1 MHIASTAYRYT
12 TDMALKLMSAKP
24 QPFQSTTGMKK
35 TVFEHFKPQEWY
47 QDRQSGLTWYYL
59 NGYLYQYDEGKR
71 EYRSFYIGYNE
82 NAFAGVRI
90 VSYED
95 EVIVLLDRRLE
106 RFDRQGKWLSSL
118 AYPRSKPDGIY
129 DRTTQGENSL
139 IIDEAT
145 DVFYL
150 VQGYRIL
157 RIDWKRNEVK
167 TIFRQNYADI
177 GELIKHEG
185 HLYFTLRSNE
195 NDRYRLQEE
204 GETARVKMYTEIVK
218 IDLRS
223 LSVHRSLAE
232 GYYDAMTIDADADS
246 QPVFVLRRYI

>member
-1 MHIASTAYRYT
+1 
-12 TDMALKLMSAKP
+12 MALKLMNAKP
-24 QPFQSTTGMKK
+24 QAFQSTTGMKK

-167 TIFRQNYADI
+167 QSYPPGKTMRTLASLLSIRAICTLCCAATRMIVI
-177 GELIKHEG
+177 GCK
-185 HLYFTLRSNE
+185 RKA
-195 NDRYRLQEE
+195 RLQ
-204 GETARVKMYTEIVK
+204 G
-218 IDLRS
+218 
-223 LSVHRSLAE
+223 
-232 GYYDAMTIDADADS
+232 
-246 QPVFVLRRYI
+246 